1 MTLKNAP
8 GAKTAQNRGNFVL
21 GLVFIWLPLTNG
33 WDSQGHKAP
42 EGTLTVRE
50 VFQRELH
57 EVQDRLVEIADSVS
71 VIIEKATQAFL
82 ANEVAKADEA
92 IALSEANEEKALA
105 LDELVIRILARQ
117 SPVARDLRIL
127 VSALRI
133 SASLERMGALA
144 SHIASIA
151 RYRFPGSAVP
161 DSLRGTFEEMG
172 ALDIQLAKKVA
183 EVLRNTDVDLARAIQ
198 AEDERVDEL
207 HRHIF
212 DVVLADDWKE
222 NAMFTVDVTLASRYF
237 ERFADHVVDISS
249 KVSYLTTGEW
259 HEAE

>member
-1 MTLKNAP
+1 MR
-8 GAKTAQNRGNFVL
+8 Q
-21 GLVFIWLPLTNG
+21 
-33 WDSQGHKAP
+33 
-42 EGTLTVRE
+42 
-50 VFQRELH
+50 VFQNELH
-57 EVQDRLVEIADSVS
+57 EVQDRLVEISDSVAT
-71 VIIEKATQAFL
+71 IMEKASAAFL
-82 ANEVAKADEA
+82 GGDVAKADEA
-92 IALSEANEEKALA
+92 IALSETNEEKALA
-105 LDELVIRILARQ
+105 LDELVIKILARQ

-127 VSALRI
+127 VSALRM

-144 SHIASIA
+144 GHIASIA

-161 DSLRGTFEEMG
+161 ASLRSTFEEMG
-172 ALDIQLAKKVA
+172 ALDIKLANKVT
-183 EVLRNTDVDLARAIQ
+183 EVLRNTDVDQARAIQ

-207 HRHIF
+207 HRHVF

>member
-1 MTLKNAP
+1 M
-8 GAKTAQNRGNFVL
+8 
-21 GLVFIWLPLTNG
+21 
-33 WDSQGHKAP
+33 
-42 EGTLTVRE
+42 RE

-57 EVQDRLVEIADSVS
+57 EVQDRLVEMADSVS

-82 ANEVAKADEA
+82 ANEVGKADEA

-105 LDELVIRILARQ
+105 LDELVIKILARQ

-144 SHIASIA
+144 GHIASIA

-161 DSLRGTFEEMG
+161 ESLRKTFEEMG
-172 ALDIQLAKKVA
+172 SLDILLAKKVA
-183 EVLRNTDVDLARAIQ
+183 GVLRNTDVDQARAIQ

-259 HEAE
+259 HETE

>member
-1 MTLKNAP
+1 MA
-8 GAKTAQNRGNFVL
+8 
-21 GLVFIWLPLTNG
+21 
-33 WDSQGHKAP
+33 
-42 EGTLTVRE
+42 E
-50 VFQRELH
+50 
-57 EVQDRLVEIADSVS
+57 SVS
-71 VIIEKATQAFL
+71 SIIEKATHAFL

-92 IALSEANEEKALA
+92 IALSESNEEKALA

-161 DSLRGTFEEMG
+161 DALRKTFEEMG
-172 ALDIQLAKKVA
+172 ALDIQLAKKVT
-183 EVLRNTDVDLARAIQ
+183 EVLRNTDVDQARAIQ

>member
-1 MTLKNAP
+1 MR
-8 GAKTAQNRGNFVL
+8 Q
-21 GLVFIWLPLTNG
+21 
-33 WDSQGHKAP
+33 
-42 EGTLTVRE
+42 
-50 VFQRELH
+50 VFQNELH
-57 EVQDRLVEIADSVS
+57 EVQDRLVEISDSVAT
-71 VIIEKATQAFL
+71 IMEKASAAFL
-82 ANEVAKADEA
+82 GGDVAKADEA
-92 IALSEANEEKALA
+92 IALSESNEEKALA
-105 LDELVIRILARQ
+105 LDELVIKILARQ

-144 SHIASIA
+144 GHIASIA
-151 RYRFPGSAVP
+151 RYRYPGSAIP
-161 DSLRGTFEEMG
+161 ASLRSTFEEMG
-172 ALDIQLAKKVA
+172 ALDIKLAHKVTD
-183 EVLRNTDVDLARAIQ
+183 VLRNTDVDQARAIQ

-207 HRHIF
+207 HRNVF

-259 HEAE
+259 NEAE

>member
-1 MTLKNAP
+1 M
-8 GAKTAQNRGNFVL
+8 
-21 GLVFIWLPLTNG
+21 
-33 WDSQGHKAP
+33 
-42 EGTLTVRE
+42 RE

-57 EVQDRLVEIADSVS
+57 EVQDRLVEIAESVTT
-71 VIIEKATQAFL
+71 IMEKASAAFL
-82 ANEVAKADEA
+82 GSEVAKADEA
-92 IALSEANEEKALA
+92 IALSEKNEEKALA

-144 SHIASIA
+144 GHIAAIA

-161 DSLRGTFEEMG
+161 SALRSTFEEMG
-172 ALDIQLAKKVA
+172 ALDTELAKKVT
-183 EVLRNTDVDLARAIQ
+183 ELLKNTDVDSARAIQ
-198 AEDERVDEL
+198 AEDARVDEL
-207 HRHIF
+207 HRNIF
-212 DVVLADDWKE
+212 DVVLSENWKE

-259 HEAE
+259 HETE

>member
-1 MTLKNAP
+1 M
-8 GAKTAQNRGNFVL
+8 
-21 GLVFIWLPLTNG
+21 
-33 WDSQGHKAP
+33 
-42 EGTLTVRE
+42 RE
-50 VFQRELH
+50 VFQQELS
-57 EVQDRLVEIADSVS
+57 EVQERLVEIAESVS
-71 VIIEKATQAFL
+71 LIIEKSTQAFL
-82 ANEVAKADEA
+82 ANEVSRADEA

-105 LDELVIRILARQ
+105 LDELVIRILSRQ

-161 DSLRGTFEEMG
+161 ASLRSTFEEMG
-172 ALDIQLAKKVA
+172 ALDIKLSKKVI
-183 EVLRNTDVDLARAIQ
+183 EVLKNTDVDLARAIQ

-212 DVVLADDWKE
+212 DVVLSDDWKE

-237 ERFADHVVDISS
+237 ERFADHVVAISA

-259 HEAE
+259 NESE

>member
-1 MTLKNAP
+1 MR
-8 GAKTAQNRGNFVL
+8 Q
-21 GLVFIWLPLTNG
+21 
-33 WDSQGHKAP
+33 
-42 EGTLTVRE
+42 
-50 VFQRELH
+50 VFQNELH
-57 EVQDRLVEIADSVS
+57 EVQDRLVEISDSVAT
-71 VIIEKATQAFL
+71 IMEKASGAFL
-82 ANEVAKADEA
+82 GGDVAKADEA
-92 IALSEANEEKALA
+92 IALSETNEEKALA
-105 LDELVIRILARQ
+105 LDELVIKILARQ

-144 SHIASIA
+144 GHIASIA
-151 RYRFPGSAVP
+151 RYRYPGSAVP
-161 DSLRGTFEEMG
+161 ASLRATFEEMG
-172 ALDIQLAKKVA
+172 ALDIKLANKVT
-183 EVLRNTDVDLARAIQ
+183 EVLRNTDVDKARAIQ

-207 HRHIF
+207 HRHVF